1 MSDELGF
8 EVHLD
13 LPYDDAVDKVVAALK
28 SQGFGVLTRIDVRA
42 TFKEKLG
49 EEFRSFVI
57 LGACNPPLAFRALT
71 TDPVA
76 GLMLPCNITVEADPA
91 GGSLV
96 RIANPEVMMKV
107 GALEENQTIAEV
119 AGEARLKL
127 ENVAEML
134 IGIEEPR

>member
-1 MSDELGF
+1 MSGELGF

-13 LPYDDAVDKVVAALK
+13 LPYEDAVDKVVAALK
-28 SQGFGVLTRIDVRA
+28 SQGFGVLTRIDVGA

-57 LGACNPPLAFRALT
+57 LGACNPALAFRALT
-71 TDPVA
+71 IDPVV
-76 GLMLPCNITVEADPA
+76 GLMLPCNITIEADPA

-107 GALEENQTIAEV
+107 GALEENQAITEV
-119 AGEARLKL
+119 AREARVKL
-127 ENVAEML
+127 ENVAEMI
-134 IGIEEPR
+134 IGD

>member
-13 LPYDDAVDKVVAALK
+13 LPYDEAVEKTVAALK
-28 SQGFGVLTRIDVRA
+28 TQGFGVLTRIDVSA

-71 TDPVA
+71 TDPVV
-76 GLMLPCNITVEADPA
+76 GLMLPCNITVEADPT

-107 GALEENQTIAEV
+107 GALEENQAITEV

-134 IGIEEPR
+134 IED

>member
-13 LPYDDAVDKVVAALK
+13 LSYAEAVEKAVTALK
-28 SQGFGVLTRIDVRA
+28 SQGFGVLTRIDVQA
-42 TFKEKLG
+42 TLKEKLG
-49 EEFRSFVI
+49 EEFRPFVI
-57 LGACNPPLAFRALT
+57 LGACNPALAFRALT
-71 TDPVA
+71 TDPVV

-96 RIANPEVMMKV
+96 RIANPEAMMKV
-107 GALEENQTIAEV
+107 GALEENQAIAEV
-119 AGEARLKL
+119 AREARLKL

-134 IGIEEPR
+134 IGD